1 MSIQSTKF
9 KGKPVNLL
17 DPLPEVNENAYDFT
31 FVKSD
36 LSEGSLYDFEDKVKV
51 VIGVPSLDTGICQRE
66 TRTFN
71 EKLAGKEGVI
81 GIVISK
87 DLPFAMKRFC
97 ETEGI
102 NNIMSVSDYRYG
114 DFTREFG
121 TEMIDGPLKGLSART
136 IFIIDKENKIRYVDI
151 TADITDEPDYDRVLS
166 ALSEIK

>member
-9 KGKPVNLL
+9 KGNNVNLL

-36 LSEGSLYDFEDKVKV
+36 LSEGSLYDFEDKIKV
-51 VIGVPSLDTGICQRE
+51 VIGVPSLDTGVCQRE

-71 EKLAGKEGVI
+71 EKLASKDGVV

-102 NNIMSVSDYRYG
+102 SNIVSASDYRYG
-114 DFTREFG
+114 DFTREYG

-136 IFIIDKENKIRYVDI
+136 VFIVDKENKIRYVEITKDI
-151 TADITDEPDYDRVLS
+151 TEEPDYDKVLS
-166 ALSEIK
+166 AIDEIK

>member
-9 KGKPVNLL
+9 KGKLVNLL

-36 LSEGSLYDFEDKVKV
+36 LSEGSLYDFDDKVKV

-71 EKLAGKEGVI
+71 EKLAGIEGVV

-102 NNIMSVSDYRYG
+102 NNIISASDYRYG

-136 IFIIDKENKIRYVDI
+136 VFIIDKENKIRYVEVTIDI
-151 TADITDEPDYDRVLS
+151 IEEPDYDRVLE
-166 ALSEIK
+166 AVKAIN

>member
-9 KGKPVNLL
+9 KGSPVSLL
-17 DPLPEVNENAYDFT
+17 DPLPEINEEAYDFT
-31 FVKSD
+31 FVKTD
-36 LSEGSLYDFEDKVKV
+36 LSEGSLFDFEDKVKV
-51 VIGVPSLDTGICQRE
+51 VIGVPSLDTGVCQRE

-71 EKLAGKEGVI
+71 EKLGKQEGVV

-102 NNIMSVSDYRYG
+102 ENIISASDYRYG

-121 TEMIDGPLKGLSART
+121 TEMITGPLKGLSART
-136 IFIIDKENKIRYVDI
+136 VFIIDKDNKIKYVEITNDI
-151 TADITDEPDYDRVLS
+151 TEEPDYDKVLS
-166 ALSEIK
+166 ALAEIK

>member
-1 MSIQSTKF
+1 
-9 KGKPVNLL
+9 
-17 DPLPEVNENAYDFT
+17 
-31 FVKSD
+31 
-36 LSEGSLYDFEDKVKV
+36 
-51 VIGVPSLDTGICQRE
+51 
-66 TRTFN
+66 
-71 EKLAGKEGVI
+71 
-81 GIVISK
+81 
-87 DLPFAMKRFC
+87 MKRFC